1 MQRRASPGPMPPP
14 AAPVIHEDPLLIAQT
29 LTYVTDDGSVQQ
41 TYSSTGFSV
50 GSKIAIL
57 VLECVF
63 VTICI
68 VAVPVGAHGTA
79 VSVTIGNMA
88 AVAWFW
94 YNYVRSVEL
103 SAEGGYV

>member
-1 MQRRASPGPMPPP
+1 MPLS
-14 AAPVIHEDPLLIAQT
+14 AVPVIHEDPLLIAQT

-50 GSKIAIL
+50 ASKIVIL
-57 VLECVF
+57 MLELVF
-63 VTICI
+63 ITICV

-103 SAEGGYV
+103 SSEGGYVIT